1 MTGIPH
7 DYHDFKKEASY
18 SHGFISLQKTTWKAF
33 DLKSPQSV
41 RSLEHGFNR
50 RCETAHRDWRP
61 GTCGWIETNP
71 WSIGCHKWENNQQ
84 PNMTCFCLDW
94 IMFF

>member
-50 RCETAHRDWRP
+50 RCETAHRDWHLWMDR
-61 GTCGWIETNP
+61 
-71 WSIGCHKWENNQQ
+71 NQSLVHWL
-84 PNMTCFCLDW
+84 P
-94 IMFF
+94 

>member
-41 RSLEHGFNR
+41 RNLGCLTDSGQIVTEHIKCRSRALEHGFIP
-50 RCETAHRDWRP
+50 AMF
-61 GTCGWIETNP
+61 
-71 WSIGCHKWENNQQ
+71 Q
-84 PNMTCFCLDW
+84 PTWTGDLALVDG
-94 IMFF
+94 